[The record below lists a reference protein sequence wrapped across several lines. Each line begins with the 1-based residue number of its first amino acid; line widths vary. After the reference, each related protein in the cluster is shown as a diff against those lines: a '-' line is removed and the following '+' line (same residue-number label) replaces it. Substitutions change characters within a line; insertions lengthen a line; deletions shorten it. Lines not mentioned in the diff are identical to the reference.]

1 MKKLVLLLSI
11 VGLVSGCSGK
21 APESAYYVRDGV
33 DLEYIETIAILPF
46 GNYTGDKTIDSRIR
60 DMTITEVLASKKFDV
75 VDRGIV
81 DSTLQEMALANQNS
95 FDLPVIKVLGKRLNV
110 KAFLAGN
117 VNKIAGSGKSAYS
130 YPEISLTLHLIDAES
145 GQILWRS
152 TSYKN
157 GYSVVNRLFDLD
169 PIDEFEIT
177 VDLLSEMI
185 ASIPKAANN

>member
-1 MKKLVLLLSI
+1 MKKIVLLLSI
-11 VGLVSGCSGK
+11 VGLLSGCGGK
-21 APESAYYVRDGV
+21 APESAFYIRDGV
-33 DLEYIETIAILPF
+33 DLEYIEKIAILPF
-46 GNYTGDKTIDSRIR
+46 GNYTGEKSIDGRIR
-60 DMTITEVLASKKFDV
+60 DMAITEVLASKKFDV

-81 DSTLQEMALANQNS
+81 DNTLREMALTNQNS
-95 FDLPVIKVLGKRLNV
+95 FDLPILKVLGKRLNV

-117 VNKIAGSGKSAYS
+117 VNKVAGSGRSAYS
-130 YPEISLTLHLIDAES
+130 YPEISLTLHLIDADS

-177 VDLLSEMI
+177 LDLLSEMV
-185 ASIPKAANN
+185 AAIPKAANN